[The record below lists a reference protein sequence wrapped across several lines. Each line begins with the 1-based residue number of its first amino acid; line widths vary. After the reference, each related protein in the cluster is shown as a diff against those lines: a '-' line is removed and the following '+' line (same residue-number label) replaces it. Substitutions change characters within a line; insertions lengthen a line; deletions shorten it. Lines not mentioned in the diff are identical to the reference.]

1 MFIVRM
7 RKSSNSVRNPPYAM
21 VVALLAET
29 GSDRGALF
37 LDDGSL
43 VCNRLGRTHVAD
55 ELFYCRYQTSVIR
68 ATSAWIE

>member
-68 ATSAWIE
+68 TTST